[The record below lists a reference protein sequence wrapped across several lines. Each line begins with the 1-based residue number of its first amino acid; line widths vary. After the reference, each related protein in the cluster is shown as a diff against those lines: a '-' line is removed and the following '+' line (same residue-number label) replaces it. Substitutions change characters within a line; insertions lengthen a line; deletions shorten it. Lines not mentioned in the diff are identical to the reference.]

1 MDKFCYFHRVYKK
14 ELKTEYSSIN
24 FEGYTFDVG
33 KMEDYLSE
41 YVLSRENLRFIF
53 CENSNEISRFKLQNM
68 LNRFLPSDNSVK
80 NIDDISRKISED
92 SSYYSFLAEAI
103 LPLVYR
109 DIYGFNLISSAIDIN
124 MTLTDTATG
133 ADACMYDS
141 EKKTFVLGEAKFY
154 RNFNQGMNAIITN
167 FTGKDGFIN
176 KLNSLYRH
184 SQNNEATNT
193 LIIRE
198 LGKENATEFSF
209 TDFLKL
215 SLHFAGFVLHEVGTL
230 TEEKLKDDAL
240 YDSFSLSTKAIL
252 TNIQRIQPLYA
263 NRNIN
268 ISLLHFPIVSKK
280 ELIKKVIDNAIKSK
294 GQLIHE

>member
-1 MDKFCYFHRVYKK
+1 MDKFCYFHRVYK
-14 ELKTEYSSIN
+14 EEFKTEYSSIN
-24 FEGYTFDVG
+24 FEGYSFDVG
-33 KMEDYLSE
+33 KMEKYLSE

-53 CENSNEISRFKLQNM
+53 CENSNEISFRKLQKM
-68 LNRFLPSDNSVK
+68 LSRFLPSDDSIKSV
-80 NIDDISRKISED
+80 NDISKKIKED

-124 MTLTDTATG
+124 MTLTDTVTG

-154 RNFNQGMNAIITN
+154 KNFNQGMNAIINN

-184 SQNNEATNT
+184 SQNNDITNA

-198 LGKENATEFSF
+198 LGKESTFEFSF

-215 SLHFAGFVLHEVGTL
+215 SLHFAGFVLHEVGSL
-230 TEEKLKDDAL
+230 TEGKIKDDAL
-240 YDSFSLSTKAIL
+240 YDSFSLSAKAIM

-263 NRNIN
+263 NENIG
-268 ISLLHFPIVSKK
+268 ISLLHFPIESKNG
-280 ELIKKVIDNAIKSK
+280 LIEKVIENCRKTK
-294 GQLIHE
+294 EKLIHE

>member
-1 MDKFCYFHRVYKK
+1 
-14 ELKTEYSSIN
+14 
-24 FEGYTFDVG
+24 
-33 KMEDYLSE
+33 
-41 YVLSRENLRFIF
+41 
-53 CENSNEISRFKLQNM
+53 
-68 LNRFLPSDNSVK
+68 
-80 NIDDISRKISED
+80 
-92 SSYYSFLAEAI
+92 
-103 LPLVYR
+103 
-109 DIYGFNLISSAIDIN
+109 
-124 MTLTDTATG
+124 
-133 ADACMYDS
+133 
-141 EKKTFVLGEAKFY
+141 
-154 RNFNQGMNAIITN
+154 MNAIITN

-198 LGKENATEFSF
+198 LGKENTAEFSF

>member
-41 YVLSRENLRFIF
+41 YVLSRENLSFIF

-68 LNRFLPSDNSVK
+68 LNRFLPSDDSVK
-80 NIDDISRKISED
+80 NIDDISRKIIED

-141 EKKTFVLGEAKFY
+141 EKKAFVLGEAKFY

-198 LGKENATEFSF
+198 LGKENTAEFSF

>member
-68 LNRFLPSDNSVK
+68 LNRFLPSDDSVK

-176 KLNSLYRH
+176 KLNSL
-184 SQNNEATNT
+184 
-193 LIIRE
+193 
-198 LGKENATEFSF
+198 
-209 TDFLKL
+209 
-215 SLHFAGFVLHEVGTL
+215 
-230 TEEKLKDDAL
+230 
-240 YDSFSLSTKAIL
+240 
-252 TNIQRIQPLYA
+252 
-263 NRNIN
+263 
-268 ISLLHFPIVSKK
+268 
-280 ELIKKVIDNAIKSK
+280 
-294 GQLIHE
+294 